1 MLSTQ
6 SPYCDAD
13 TDLMLKVAQGDGRAY
28 EELYRRY
35 FGNLLRFLALWEGR
49 AQPREDLAQEVFLRV
64 WRNRERYHLSTTFKT
79 YLFAYAKNVVRE
91 YKSKARRENLLMRR
105 ISLRALRSCPPESDV
120 VLEIEELV
128 FLLKE
133 WLAALSDRQERVFE
147 LVCIRGLS
155 PRTAARIL
163 HCTAP
168 AIRTTL
174 HRARKNLRQAAALSA
189 KEGEGDPRQGARRR
203 MKEILGVA
211 TLGRSGS
218 YDNASEEL

>member
-1 MLSTQ
+1 MVNTQ
-6 SPYCDAD
+6 DSCSDAD
-13 TDLMLKVAQGDGRAY
+13 TDLMRKAAQGDGRAY

-35 FGNLLRFLALWEGR
+35 LGNLLRFLALWEAR
-49 AQPREDLAQEVFLRV
+49 VQPREDLAQEVFLRV

-79 YLFAYAKNVVRE
+79 YLFACAKNVVRE
-91 YKSKARRENLLMRR
+91 YKSKIRRDNLLMRR

-128 FLLKE
+128 FLLRE
-133 WLAALSDRQERVFE
+133 WLAALSDRQERVIE

-155 PRTAARIL
+155 SRTAARIL

-189 KEGEGDPRQGARRR
+189 REGEGGHQQGARRH
-203 MKEILGVA
+203 MKEVLCVA

-218 YDNASEEL
+218 YETASEEL